1 MDNNMGKRKS
11 KGNVRKKKK
20 EPRSRELIY
29 KDDQQEYAQVLRM
42 LGNGRCELQCM
53 DGIKRLGHIRGA
65 LRKKTWI
72 SIADFVLVG
81 LREFQDEKCDIIA
94 KYTLEETRTLKCYG
108 ELPETLPTPT
118 ETEDDV
124 PFDFDD
130 I

>member
-1 MDNNMGKRKS
+1 MGKRKS
-11 KGNVRKKKK
+11 KGNIRKKKR

-94 KYTLEETRTLKCYG
+94 KYTLEEARTLKCYG
-108 ELPETLPTPT
+108 ELPETLPDPE